1 MKTIF
6 KIFIA
11 VTLIVTNG
19 MTASAQQDNRQRLSR
34 EQLAE
39 KQAQRIAEEVA
50 MDDATAKR
58 FIDTYCR
65 CQKEIWAEAP
75 KPPKRNDKDAGVR
88 TDEQTEQDI
97 KARFERSQKILDIRQ
112 KYYAEYSKFLTQKQI
127 QSVYDAEKRMM
138 ERLGKD
144 KGPHKKGAG
153 RK

>member
-6 KIFIA
+6 KIFIVVA
-11 VTLIVTNG
+11 MMVTSGVAT
-19 MTASAQQDNRQRLSR
+19 SAQQNNRQRLSR

-58 FIDTYCR
+58 FIETYCR
-65 CQKEIWAEAP
+65 CQKEIWAAP
-75 KPPKRNDKDAGVR
+75 KPSKRNDKGAGVK
-88 TDEQTEQDI
+88 TDEQTEKEI

-138 ERLGKD
+138 NKLGKNR
-144 KGPHKKGAG
+144 GPHKRPDMKN
-153 RK
+153 R

>member
-1 MKTIF
+1 MKTIL
-6 KIFIA
+6 KIIIA
-11 VTLIVTNG
+11 VTLIVTSG
-19 MTASAQQDNRQRLSR
+19 VTASAQQDNRQRLSR

-50 MDDATAKR
+50 MDNATTKR

-65 CQKEIWAEAP
+65 CQKEIWTVAP
-75 KPPKRNDKDAGVR
+75 KPHKRNDKDAGVK
-88 TDEQTEQDI
+88 TDEQTEQNI

-138 ERLGKD
+138 DRLGKN